1 MTPRGGGEVRL
12 PPTGRD
18 NGSGGRERPM
28 KRKKTITM
36 AVSLALTVLA
46 VALALIRRTPWCL
59 IAAAAMAVSTL
70 GDAVLAGAPG
80 RLAKIKNRFVKGGIV
95 FFAAHLLYILAL
107 AVSAGK
113 SAAEIPKRF
122 PLPFALFLILTAFH
136 GAFFYFRSRSP
147 LPVPF
152 FAATSAYLMT
162 VGVHAAAAFA
172 AFGRAGGAYALNAA
186 GALLFYL
193 SDAILLAAKYGA
205 LRGKLPGVLIW
216 ITYAP
221 AQLCLILGFFLLRA
235 APA

>member
-1 MTPRGGGEVRL
+1 
-12 PPTGRD
+12 
-18 NGSGGRERPM
+18 M
-28 KRKKTITM
+28 KRKKTITT
-36 AVSLALTVLA
+36 AVSCALTVLA
-46 VALALIRRTPWCL
+46 LALALIRRSPWCL

-70 GDAVLAGAPG
+70 GDAVLAGVPG
-80 RLAKIKNRFVKGGIV
+80 RLAKIKNRFVKGGLV

-113 SAAEIPKRF
+113 SAAEIPKHF